1 MADREH
7 SRTHTISSNVIRR
20 TCKSG
25 LLAALLSSHRT
36 QWYTKPPWNE
46 ALTRRVTSSAESRL
60 PLVTLVFLKGGKI
73 KNCHSTLW
81 ANLSAT
87 LQFESRPNAGTQ
99 TLCSAD
105 AARSPFYV
113 LLLRGSPTATD
124 TARHVPGEVVGSD
137 WPLPGP
143 DSMVVVVIPTWL
155 LTNQVMSGNVML
167 FCISGKDGR
176 LAKFHDP
183 GPQGLLQ

>member
-1 MADREH
+1 MQI
-7 SRTHTISSNVIRR
+7 RTLGSVAVQSPNPMVYQATLERGTNSTRDKLCR
-20 TCKSG
+20 
-25 LLAALLSSHRT
+25 
-36 QWYTKPPWNE
+36 KPVAVSYP
-46 ALTRRVTSSAESRL
+46 RV
-60 PLVTLVFLKGGKI
+60 PKGEQDQ
-73 KNCHSTLW
+73 NCHSTLW

-87 LQFESRPNAGTQ
+87 LQFTSRPNAGTQ

-113 LLLRGSPTATD
+113 LLRGSPTATD

-155 LTNQVMSGNVML
+155 PPNQFMSGNVML
-167 FCISGKDGR
+167 CCISGKDGH
-176 LAKFHDP
+176 LGKIHDP
-183 GPQGLLQ
+183 GPQGSLR